1 MWKEG
6 EMTCIKGEKWNQRD
20 DGERVGMK
28 RKVNGG
34 NEREGRGMKGNTGR
48 EGEGRGMQRHEEE

>member
-1 MWKEG
+1 
-6 EMTCIKGEKWNQRD
+6 MTCIKGEKWNQRD

-34 NEREGRGMKGNTGR
+34 NEREGRGMKGNTRR